1 MSEPTLKIRQDG
13 ETVEV
18 PISEVDDDNLTW
30 YATECRNAKLRDL
43 AADELKRRKEDDGI
57 AATASRPVAL
67 AKVVSEQIAEV
78 SGSYRST
85 ERATMALQKATEI
98 GHLVSPA
105 PACGVLP
112 EGCALALSA
121 VLIDV
126 KNETYEVS
134 GKRGLGKAALDKIAG
149 AAGISWD
156 PMLSRRLDNGAHPY
170 YCHYKAV
177 GRVRDFDG
185 TVRIL
190 QGEVEI
196 DMREESPQVEEI
208 RIKAERKAKK
218 ENRQSDGGASQILEL
233 RKFIL
238 RHAES
243 KAKNR
248 AIRSLGVRT
257 AFDAKELEK
266 PFLVA
271 KVQFTG
277 QSDDPELRKV
287 FAEKLA
293 DSFTDAGRA
302 LYGAPL
308 ALPSAQSD
316 AHDPP
321 PVGSVGATD
330 SDFEAEGED
339 VPPSSRPSS
348 PPARQGQQT
357 TLGEKF

>member
-30 YATECRNAKLRDL
+30 YATECRNVRLRDL
-43 AADELKRRKEDDGI
+43 AAEELRRRKEDDDI
-57 AATASRPVAL
+57 AATASRPVAIT
-67 AKVVSEQIAEV
+67 KVVSEQIAEV
-78 SGSYRST
+78 SGTYRSA
-85 ERATMALQKATEI
+85 ERATMALQQASTI
-98 GHLVSPA
+98 GHLVSPT
-105 PACGVLP
+105 PACGSIP

-121 VLIDV
+121 VLVDIDR
-126 KNETYEVS
+126 ETYELQ

-156 PMLSRRLDNGAHPY
+156 PMLSRRQDDGSNPH

-196 DMREESPQVEEI
+196 DARDGSPQIDEI
-208 RIKAERKAKK
+208 RIKAERRAKR
-218 ENRQSDGGASQILEL
+218 ENRENDGGAGQILEL

-257 AFDAKELEK
+257 SFDRKELEK
-266 PFLVA
+266 PFVVA
-271 KVQFTG
+271 KIQFTG
-277 QSDDPELRKV
+277 ETSDPELKSI
-287 FAEKLA
+287 FAKSIA
-293 DSFTDAGRA
+293 DSFTNANQA

-308 ALPSAQSD
+308 ALPQASTDGTHA
-316 AHDPP
+316 PP
-321 PVGSVGATD
+321 PVGAVGTSE
-330 SDFEAEGED
+330 SDMDVDGED
-339 VPPSSRPSS
+339 VPPSSRPST
-348 PPARQGQQT
+348 PPPRGQQS
-357 TLGEKF
+357 LGEKF